1 MMDPT
6 LKAEVLGRL
15 KNARGHMAG
24 IERMIEDDQPCPNLL
39 IQIAAV
45 RSSLDKI
52 GLFLLENNAV
62 NCICDDSPELQ
73 ANRQKVEQ
81 VVKQLLSYVKK

>member
-62 NCICDDSPELQ
+62 NCICEDAPELQ